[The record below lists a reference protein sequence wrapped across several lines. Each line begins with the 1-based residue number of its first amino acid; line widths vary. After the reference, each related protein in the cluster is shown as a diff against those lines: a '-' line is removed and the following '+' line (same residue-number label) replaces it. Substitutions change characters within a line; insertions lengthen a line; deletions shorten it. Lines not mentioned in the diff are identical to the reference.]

1 MLGSLTQYAAHQLGG
16 ITRKVTLMALP
27 RQSVTDLRITTDLD
41 EQYRNATLSVHTG
54 IVNQSGQAQSG
65 LQLRLYIDGLPNHTL
80 IDVPALAA
88 GKGETIEGSL
98 RLRCFSGKDILR
110 F

>member
-1 MLGSLTQYAAHQLGG
+1 MDYHLGG

-88 GKGETIEGSL
+88 GKGEAIEGSL
-98 RLRCFSGKDILR
+98 RLRCVSEKDILR